1 MQALLTRTEVDGR
14 IELVGVGAMTGAVA
28 LMGIVGVALRI
39 YARTLRNCIATWCL
53 CSLRRHVEEACRLR
67 VLRLITAIP
76 RVRMHSC
83 LDLRPGLCRLK
94 RGVKGLT
101 GKTGPGL
108 KIVPHLHVAKLFF
121 IPGCVLALGLT
132 DNVEGVLSIEGGL
145 AGA

>member
-28 LMGIVGVALRI
+28 LMGIVGVALHI

-67 VLRLITAIP
+67 VLRLLTAIP

-108 KIVPHLHVAKLFF
+108 KIGTWSESQEECSSSPCRTCMSQSSSSSQAASS
-121 IPGCVLALGLT
+121 PSG
-132 DNVEGVLSIEGGL
+132 
-145 AGA
+145 